1 MHRID
6 WFCLNWLFFYW
17 IKEYYIVESGF
28 EIDDAIE
35 IIDEN
40 RGRIYVK
47 EYVAIDDENDESITT
62 IDQEPEQGIIYYYY
76 YIKNF
81 LIIVHMKE
89 LFKEM
94 AECKNEIRNLK
105 SIVRLVLFPIQS
117 NQFFSSRFY
126 QKIVLS
132 NVDQFQPVN
141 TIPFICPINQFSFS
155 RFSRFSRY
163 RK

>member
-1 MHRID
+1 
-6 WFCLNWLFFYW
+6 
-17 IKEYYIVESGF
+17 
-28 EIDDAIE
+28 
-35 IIDEN
+35 
-40 RGRIYVK
+40 
-47 EYVAIDDENDESITT
+47 
-62 IDQEPEQGIIYYYY
+62 
-76 YIKNF
+76 
-81 LIIVHMKE
+81 MKE

-141 TIPFICPINQFSFS
+141 TIPFIFPINQFSFS